1 MNTQCG
7 DLSSL
12 CVLTHTIIMVS
23 PRAKGYVQP
32 TTTMRKLRQR
42 NYQIDIEMLKDKLVC
57 VGGT

>member
-7 DLSSL
+7 DLNSL

-32 TTTMRKLRQR
+32 TTIMRKLRQR
-42 NYQIDIEMLKDKLVC
+42 NYQRYRC
-57 VGGT
+57 